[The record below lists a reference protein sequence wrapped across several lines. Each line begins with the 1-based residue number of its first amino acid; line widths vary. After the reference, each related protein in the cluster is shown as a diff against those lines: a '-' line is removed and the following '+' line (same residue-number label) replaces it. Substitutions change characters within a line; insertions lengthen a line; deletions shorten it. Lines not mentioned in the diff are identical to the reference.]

1 MPHPNERRIL
11 IQIQVYPGQGSALKA
26 LADGLE
32 GLKQVCEVVK
42 TRFNVSFDIHLV
54 GNNLLVVTL
63 IRMLVV
69 MKSDVI
75 WHNTYFQIY

>member
-11 IQIQVYPGQGSALKA
+11 IQIQVYAGKGSALKA

-42 TRFNVSFDIHLV
+42 KKFEVS
-54 GNNLLVVTL
+54 
-63 IRMLVV
+63 
-69 MKSDVI
+69 
-75 WHNTYFQIY
+75 Y